1 VSQIVS
7 ALTTQEAKCQQGNAC
22 HSEKTMEN
30 FFLDNIAG
38 NTETKNAKNT
48 KPFKAH
54 FISISL
60 PIN

>member
-1 VSQIVS
+1 
-7 ALTTQEAKCQQGNAC
+7 
-22 HSEKTMEN
+22 MEN